1 MTVVDNYSDDENLLG
16 KAMALCSDAEL
27 NDDGTATGEPTESA
41 LVVWANSLGMLK
53 KKLAEENLVSE
64 RGPLTVCESM
74 STVHKTPDGIK
85 QYTKV
90 HPMKSCVNV
99 LPISRTAWYKNN

>member
-41 LVVWANSLGMLK
+41 LVVWANSLGMPK
-53 KKLAEENLVSE
+53 KKLAEENPRIGE
-64 RGPLTVCESM
+64 PPLTVCES
-74 STVHKTPDGIK
+74 
-85 QYTKV
+85 
-90 HPMKSCVNV
+90 
-99 LPISRTAWYKNN
+99 L